1 MKTLTYVLILILAVF
16 SYSYAEIPSDKTS
29 SIEKMF
35 QLMGIEK
42 QMKGGFE
49 AMLPMVDQ
57 VASQLQ
63 LNAQEKEQLKDI
75 YREWFEN
82 DIDRKVIKEK
92 MIKLYAA
99 NFTTE
104 EINELNKFY
113 SSPVGQKFLE
123 KSPGLMKLGA
133 QIGMEEAQRK
143 QAKLM
148 ERLQP
153 FLDEQ

>member
-1 MKTLTYVLILILAVF
+1 
-16 SYSYAEIPSDKTS
+16 
-29 SIEKMF
+29 
-35 QLMGIEK
+35 
-42 QMKGGFE
+42 
-49 AMLPMVDQ
+49 MLPMVDQ